1 MIKFFLNFNTSP
13 CVAVP
18 GCRWQKLSHEEAS
31 DMFFFVYDSE
41 KIISGFYFSCFS
53 RYYICK
59 PVRKTCLLTV

>member
-1 MIKFFLNFNTSP
+1 MNDKVFWNFNTSP

-41 KIISGFYFSCFS
+41 KNHIRI
-53 RYYICK
+53 
-59 PVRKTCLLTV
+59 LLFMFFRVLYM